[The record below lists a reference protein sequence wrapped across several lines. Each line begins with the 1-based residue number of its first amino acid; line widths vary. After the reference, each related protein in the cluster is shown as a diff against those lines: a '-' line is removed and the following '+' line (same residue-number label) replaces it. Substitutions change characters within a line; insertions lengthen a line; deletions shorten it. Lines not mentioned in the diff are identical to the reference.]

1 MKGLAISL
9 LLLLSL
15 LGASPAQSADKWQ
28 EAVLVVA
35 DGDVWHR
42 FFTEVAGWR
51 QRFCDAASNR
61 ELRRLGSRARQAR
74 ECLYANRGDRR
85 GWVRVIEVGPL
96 AAASARI
103 GTMPWDTGGFFSLM
117 FYGADLDRSYAAA
130 AELGF
135 DSVARPIFL
144 SAGSSQLKNVVLEGP
159 DGINIAIYQ
168 RLSPPLTAFPNMK
181 QLSTA
186 FNSMMM
192 VSDVEAMEQFV
203 EDVLDFDRVGSGNFV
218 DPERGENNFG
228 LPQNWADIVARRF
241 SIYGPETDLDGRVEL
256 LKFIGLEGRAVNPG
270 REFHRGILALRFPVD
285 DLSAALEATDAKPIR
300 SASRARL
307 RPYGNIRI
315 ATFVSPEGGR
325 FELMEILDD

>member
-1 MKGLAISL
+1 MKGLAISVL
-9 LLLLSL
+9 LALT
-15 LGASPAQSADKWQ
+15 AVPAYGADKWQ

-61 ELRRLGSRARQAR
+61 ELRRMGSRARQAR

-85 GWVRVIEVGPL
+85 GWVRVIEVGSL
-96 AAASARI
+96 AATPARI

-144 SAGSSQLKNVVLEGP
+144 SASTSRLKNVVLEGP

-168 RLSPPLTAFPNMK
+168 RLSPPLTAFPNMR

-192 VSDVEAMEQFV
+192 VSDVPAMEQFV
-203 EDVLDFDRVGSGNFV
+203 EDVLDFDRVGSGSFV

-228 LPQNWADIVARRF
+228 LPQNWADIVARQF
-241 SIYGPETDLDGRVEL
+241 SIYGPEPDLDGRVEL
-256 LKFIGLEGRAVNPG
+256 LKFVGLDGRPVNPG
-270 REFHRGILALRFPVD
+270 REFHRGILALRFPVA
-285 DLSAALEATDAKPIR
+285 DLSATLESVDAKPMR
-300 SASRARL
+300 STSKVRL
-307 RPYGNIRI
+307 RPYGDVRI
-315 ATFVSPEGGR
+315 ATFLSPEGGR
-325 FELMEILDD
+325 FELMQVLED